1 MYELVNDVESYPAFL
16 PWCQEACII
25 SKGDEYMTATIAL
38 HKGTIRQSFTTRNT
52 MLPGRRIEV
61 SLLEGP
67 FKHLEGYWLFEP
79 GNENSCSVYIKM
91 NFEFRNR
98 ILKLALDK
106 IFSRIIN
113 TLIDT
118 FTERAHTVYGQ
129 K

>member
-1 MYELVNDVESYPAFL
+1 MYELVNDVESYPSFL
-16 PWCQEACII
+16 PWCQEASIL
-25 SKGDEYMTATIAL
+25 SKGDEYMTATISL
-38 HKGTIRQSFTTRNT
+38 HKGKIRQSFTTRNT

-79 GNENSCSVYIKM
+79 SDENSCAVFINM

-118 FTERAHTVYGQ
+118 FTERAHAIYGQ